1 MTLGVRIL
9 LCCAISMMAGM
20 VCAAVALIALVVLGA
35 GPNKVVIVWAWLVG
49 LVCGA
54 VSGWKR

>member
-9 LCCAISMMAGM
+9 LCAAISMMAGL
-20 VCAAVALIALVVLGA
+20 VCAAIALVVLVALGIGA
-35 GPNKVVIVWAWLVG
+35 NKVVIVWAWLVG
-49 LVCGA
+49 LICGA